1 MGIRRKDM
9 EKMRMVKV
17 PVKGIMFA
25 ETVEVGG
32 VMAIAPEI
40 GAEMF
45 EIVRPRA
52 FARLDHPE
60 LVMLVDESGALK
72 DLPMNPTG
80 SELYGWREHGARIY
94 GDVLIAKEVRT
105 SEGDYDIAGLT
116 EDEAEE
122 AISIMYSI

>member
-1 MGIRRKDM
+1 M

-45 EIVRPRA
+45 EIDSAMKSAIPVALMMAPNEPPAPVMRSTMPQLFRA
-52 FARLDHPE
+52 SVADLSISSLVIVAE
-60 LVMLVDESGALK
+60 LMA
-72 DLPMNPTG
+72 
-80 SELYGWREHGARIY
+80 
-94 GDVLIAKEVRT
+94 
-105 SEGDYDIAGLT
+105 
-116 EDEAEE
+116 
-122 AISIMYSI
+122 